1 MKEQCNRREAPSGR
15 PGTRGRVTVA
25 VRKRPKWFRD
35 GKNFTRVTSTFSEF
49 QKPEQADSRR
59 TRNSGIRGFRRP
71 NQFTSRVAPGGVDA
85 LVRKIVSERSPP
97 LCFIR
102 AIQQVEL
109 DTWSSEG

>member
-25 VRKRPKWFRD
+25 VRKRPKWFSD
-35 GKNFTRVTSTFSEF
+35 CKNFTRLTSTFSEF
-49 QKPEQADSRR
+49 HKPKQADSRR
-59 TRNSGIRGFRRP
+59 TRNSGIRGSRRHS
-71 NQFTSRVAPGGVDA
+71 QFTSRIAPGGMPS